1 MNPGFI
7 QQLSPLITLSVGAA
21 VTNVLENNVMERLA
35 WLEVVFANIDPRVS
49 HGLPFVFITSNHE
62 SMHQINI
69 RDTNL
74 NHEQDAEIRE
84 VAPRIIPVLGSR
96 LESQYMRIAEA
107 SPRDLS
113 LRRIPPLARSAR
125 ELMAVAEQ

>member
-1 MNPGFI
+1 
-7 QQLSPLITLSVGAA
+7 
-21 VTNVLENNVMERLA
+21 MERFA

-49 HGLPFVFITSNHE
+49 LASLFVPSASLIHGFIPNYSELLIHGCA
-62 SMHQINI
+62 
-69 RDTNL
+69 
-74 NHEQDAEIRE
+74 QDPEIRE

-107 SPRDLS
+107 NPRDLS

-125 ELMAVAEQ
+125 ELVAVAEQYQEL